1 MHLCIEDHYQ
11 RKSIC
16 PGYKFWNVQNINS
29 NTSSGVGLTMF
40 HLMGFDSFSPNSQQ
54 FPTGDGMSGFT
65 IKQFLQANVCNPP
78 LPEWRCKLS
87 RQSGIECASNFPGP
101 EEHSLYLKILTSL
114 PLWPYTSQA
123 KACTHSSCSSDT
135 VGTSPNTA
143 NSCM

>member
-1 MHLCIEDHYQ
+1 MTRFHPFLSNFQLGMGCLVSQSSNFSKQMSAILLFLNEDVNYQ
-11 RKSIC
+11 DR
-16 PGYKFWNVQNINS
+16 
-29 NTSSGVGLTMF
+29 VGF
-40 HLMGFDSFSPNSQQ
+40 
-54 FPTGDGMSGFT
+54 
-65 IKQFLQANVCNPP
+65 A
-78 LPEWRCKLS
+78 
-87 RQSGIECASNFPGP
+87 CASNFPGP